1 MARFQLVLLIHAHQP
16 VGNFSSVLESAYAR
30 SYLPFLDVLER
41 HPGVRIGLHYGG
53 PLLEWIEKS
62 HPEFFVRLRRLS
74 HDGQI
79 ELLGGG
85 FYEPILIA
93 IPPEDGRE
101 QIHRL
106 AAYIEEHFGKRPTG
120 AWLAERVWEPNL
132 PSTLAVCGVDYTLV
146 DDHHFLG
153 AGFEP
158 AQLCGDYLAEDL
170 GATVRL
176 IPGWKSLRY
185 LIPYR
190 GVEEILAYLKQ
201 LADEHPGGMVAMG
214 DDCEKFGVWPGTYKH
229 CYEDGW
235 LDDFF
240 TALGAAS
247 AWLEVAT
254 PSAALRARKPLGRA
268 DLPAASYAEMSMWS
282 LPTPARLQLETL
294 EKEFESRPQD
304 QPFLRGGIWRN
315 FFSKYSESNLLHM
328 KMLRASEKL
337 RRLASAPRISR
348 RRERL
353 ENARSLILRAQC
365 NDAYWHGVFGGL
377 YSPHLRTEL
386 WRSLVEA
393 ESILGRLTHGRRK
406 YVQSERLDF
415 DADGRDEI
423 LLESSRY
430 AAVVAPSDGAT
441 ISALDFRPASATL
454 INSLMRRTEAYHQR
468 LRSASAGAEQ
478 DTAVSIHEISRAKEA
493 GLAGRLRIDRWQR
506 HAFRLLVFDSARDSG
521 DCQNLRLE
529 EDSALAGGDYT
540 VANLG
545 PDFVQMKLAESGWT
559 AEKEF
564 RFAPYKNGFEIAC
577 SFSLMHS
584 APSSN
589 LLVGVEMILN
599 LLAPDAPDRYFETA
613 AGRRPLS
620 FAGVLSAPTLGVI
633 DEWQRLRITLDAPQ
647 VREFWIA
654 PVETIS
660 ESEDGFE
667 RVYQGSQILAVWQP
681 DFSGAG
687 PWSAEFIMRVVR

>member
-16 VGNFSSVLESAYAR
+16 VGNFSSVLESAYAH

-41 HPGVRIGLHYGG
+41 HPGVRIGLHYSG
-53 PLLEWIEKS
+53 PLLDWTEKN
-62 HPEFFVRLRRLS
+62 HPEFFARLRRLS
-74 HDGQI
+74 GEGQI

-93 IPPEDGRE
+93 ISPEDRRE

-106 AAYIEEHFGKRPTG
+106 AAYIEERFGKRPTG
-120 AWLAERVWEPNL
+120 AWLAERVWEPDL
-132 PSTLAVCGVDYTLV
+132 PSTLAACGVDYTLV

-158 AQLCGDYLAEDL
+158 AQLCGDYVAEDL

-235 LDDFF
+235 LKDFF
-240 TALGAAS
+240 AALEAAS
-247 AWLEVAT
+247 SWLEVAT
-254 PSAALRARKPLGRA
+254 PVDALRAHTSLGRA
-268 DLPAASYAEMSMWS
+268 DLPAASYAEMSMWA
-282 LPTPARLQLETL
+282 LPTPARLRLEAL

-328 KMLRASEKL
+328 KCLRASEKL
-337 RRLASAPRISR
+337 DRLATARRSSR

-353 ENARSLILRAQC
+353 ENARRLILRAQC

-393 ESILGRLTHGRRK
+393 ESILGRIEHGRRK
-406 YVQSERLDF
+406 YAESATLDF
-415 DADGRDEI
+415 DADGRDEV
-423 LLESSRY
+423 LLESTRY
-430 AAVVAPSDGAT
+430 AAVVAPADGGT

-454 INSLMRRTEAYHQR
+454 INSLMRRPEAYHHR
-468 LRSASAGAEQ
+468 LRSATAGTEP
-478 DTAVSIHEISRAKEA
+478 DAVSIHDITRAKEA
-493 GLAGRLRIDRWQR
+493 GLADHLRIDRWQR
-506 HAFRLLVFDSARDSG
+506 HAFRLLVFDSACNFDAY
-521 DCQNLRLE
+521 QNLRLE
-529 EDSALAGGDYT
+529 EDAALAGGEYT

-545 PDFVQMKLAESGWT
+545 PDFVQMKLAAESGWT
-559 AEKEF
+559 AEKTF
-564 RFAPYKNGFEIAC
+564 RFAPCKNGFEIAC
-577 SFSLMHS
+577 VLSL
-584 APSSN
+584 APAAPAPN
-589 LLVGVEMILN
+589 FLVGIEMILN
-599 LLAPDAPDRYFETA
+599 LLAADAPDRYFETA
-613 AGRRPLS
+613 AGRNPLS
-620 FAGVLSAPTLGVI
+620 FAGALPAPRMNAV
-633 DEWQRLRITLDAPQ
+633 DEWQRLRVTLDAAQ
-647 VREFWIA
+647 AREFWIA

-667 RVYQGSQILAVWQP
+667 RVYQGLQILAVWQP
-681 DFSGAG
+681 DFSGAA
-687 PWSAEFIMRVVR
+687 PWSAQFTVRVVR